1 MQPNKVTSGQV
12 ANIVLKTMQTRQI
25 RYCCRAIIAADDADD
40 PNDHAVFS
48 QMQKPKAAWKLAN
61 EEERKFVDL
70 PEGGKAM
77 FRALVLAWVKVELN
91 PDSSKRD
98 DEEDKPR
105 RANRDDDE

>member
-48 QMQKPKAAWKLAN
+48 QMQKPEAAWKLAN

-70 PEGGKAM
+70 YRVPLIRTGAPIGAI
-77 FRALVLAWVKVELN
+77 RWT
-91 PDSSKRD
+91 
-98 DEEDKPR
+98 
-105 RANRDDDE
+105 